1 MDVINKFCS
10 TVSSTVSQLSGVL
23 PGNPVTREYEAT
35 SHIASAGPGL
45 LWKIYSGYKKSTKQ
59 PASIFVFEK
68 RQVVPQDR
76 EVLLETLKRGV
87 AQLTKLRHPQILVVQ
102 HPLEESRDCIAFA
115 TEPVFASLANALG
128 KRENMPV
135 NNDSITNFKLYD
147 VEIKYGLLQVGEGL
161 SFLHRDAKM
170 LHHNICPSSI
180 VINTQGAWKIFG
192 FDFAVQN
199 SSTDATPAWKYVD
212 HRRFGHELA
221 QPDLDYLAPECG
233 LTESQSAA
241 SDIFSLGVLIF
252 STYNNGQPPY
262 SNHDWSSYTTNMSK
276 LKSLQASRLSSIP
289 DGLKNH
295 VKMML
300 NNTPE
305 LRPDE
310 HEFIK
315 SEFFEDVGVKALNY
329 LDSLFQWDNK
339 QKAHFYKG
347 LPQILD
353 KLPHR
358 VCLYRVIPCLVKE
371 FVNPMMVPFVLPN
384 VFAITE
390 NCTKE
395 DYTSHILPHLKTVMV
410 LQEPIQILLLLM
422 QRMELLLKMTPC
434 DEVKSDV
441 LPLLYRALE
450 SDSQEIQELCLSV
463 LPTFANLVEYPA
475 MKNALL
481 PRIKRLCISTSH
493 ISVRV
498 NCLLCL
504 GKLLDFLDK
513 WLVLDEVL
521 PFLPQIPSREPAVLM
536 GILGIY
542 KLVLNHKKM
551 NMSKEMMAQK
561 VIPFLM
567 PLSVE
572 NSLTLNQFNTLISV
586 VKEMVTR
593 VETEHRD
600 KLEQLNDQTKALE
613 NSMPNL
619 TLSTQNSNSIP
630 TTEDLFNFNPT
641 PKTTNSIAKIPTDTF
656 TSLSLKDKERII
668 KQSESEKRLSSMPK
682 LDPKPVPPKAPQPVK
697 DLTATLFSSPSFDIG
712 ISRLPP
718 TQNGAGSRQ
727 LGQTQFPSAGQLG
740 QQQTSLPTFN
750 QAAKL
755 GQQQPSLMPLNQTP
769 QLTYYPQGGTVM
781 GLGSNTN
788 ARSPMVLTGAQ
799 NGVGMPNWST
809 GWSSPLL
816 PNQLSQPTPP
826 KAKSLSAAEINDLL
840 S

>member
-35 SHIASAGPGL
+35 SHVASAGPGL

-76 EVLLETLKRGV
+76 DILLDTLKRGI

-102 HPLEESRDCIAFA
+102 HPLEESRDCLAFA
-115 TEPVFASLANALG
+115 TEPVFASLANILG
-128 KRENMPV
+128 KRDNMPA
-135 NNDSITNFKLYD
+135 NNDSITTYKLYD
-147 VEIKYGLLQVGEGL
+147 VEIKYGLLQISEGL
-161 SFLHRDAKM
+161 AFLHRDAKM
-170 LHHNICPSSI
+170 LHHNLCPSSI

-192 FDFAVQN
+192 FDFSVQN
-199 SSTDATPAWKYVD
+199 SSSDSVPMWKYID
-212 HRRFGHELA
+212 HRRYGHDLA
-221 QPDLDYLAPECG
+221 QPELDYLAPECG
-233 LTESQSAA
+233 LTETQCAA
-241 SDIFSLGVLIF
+241 SDIFSLGVLIYAI
-252 STYNNGQPPY
+252 YNSGTPPY
-262 SNHDWSSYTTNMSK
+262 ANSDWAAYTSNMSK
-276 LKSLQASRLSSIP
+276 LKSISPPKLHVIP
-289 DGLKNH
+289 DGLRNH

-384 VFAITE
+384 VFTITE
-390 NCTKE
+390 NCSKE
-395 DYTSHILPHLKTVMV
+395 EFATHILPHLKSVMV

-434 DEVKSDV
+434 EEVKSDV

-498 NCLLCL
+498 NCLVCI
-504 GKLLDFLDK
+504 GKLVDHLDK

-551 NMSKEMMAQK
+551 SMSKEMMAQK

-593 VETEHRD
+593 VETEHRA
-600 KLEQLNDQTKALE
+600 KLEQLTDQTQALE
-613 NSMPNL
+613 SS
-619 TLSTQNSNSIP
+619 LSTSALKPQNP
-630 TTEDLFNFNPT
+630 VPVTEDLFSFSSPA
-641 PKTTNSIAKIPTDTF
+641 KTTNSVAKLPNETITTL
-656 TSLSLKDKERII
+656 TLQEKERII
-668 KQSESEKRLSSMPK
+668 RQSESEKRLQSLSI
-682 LDPKPVPPKAPQPVK
+682 LDPKPVTPKVPQHVK
-697 DLTATLFSSPSFDIG
+697 DLTSTLFTSPQFDLGSAKPSI
-712 ISRLPP
+712 
-718 TQNGAGSRQ
+718 QNGSGPTNR
-727 LGQTQFPSAGQLG
+727 
-740 QQQTSLPTFN
+740 TSQPTIPHSSGMALLN
-750 QAAKL
+750 QAVRPPIMM
-755 GQQQPSLMPLNQTP
+755 GNQHN
-769 QLTYYPQGGTVM
+769 
-781 GLGSNTN
+781 GS
-788 ARSPMVLTGAQ
+788 
-799 NGVGMPNWST
+799 GMAADWSKWNSSN
-809 GWSSPLL
+809 WSSPLL
-816 PNQLSQPTPP
+816 PNQQQIQQKPKPLSP
-826 KAKSLSAAEINDLL
+826 AEINDLL

>member
-1 MDVINKFCS
+1 MDVLNKFYS

-23 PGNPVTREYEAT
+23 PGNPVTREYEVT

-76 EVLLETLKRGV
+76 DILLETLKRGI
-87 AQLTKLRHPQILVVQ
+87 AQLTKLRHPQVLVVQ
-102 HPLEESRDCIAFA
+102 HPLEESRDCLAFA
-115 TEPVFASLANALG
+115 AEPVFASLANILG
-128 KRENMPV
+128 KRENMPL
-135 NNDSITNFKLYD
+135 NNESVTKFKLYD
-147 VEIKYGLLQVGEGL
+147 VEIKYGLLQIGEGL
-161 SFLHRDAKM
+161 NFLHRDAKM
-170 LHHNICPSSI
+170 LHHNLCPSSI
-180 VINTQGAWKIFG
+180 VVNTQGAWKIFG
-192 FDFAVQN
+192 FDFSLQN
-199 SSTDATPAWKYVD
+199 SSNESTPFWKYID
-212 HRRFGHELA
+212 HRRHSHDLA
-221 QPDLDYLAPECG
+221 QPELDYLAPECG
-233 LTESQSAA
+233 LTESAVPA
-241 SDIFSLGVLIF
+241 SDMFSLGVLIYAIYNSGQAPF
-252 STYNNGQPPY
+252 SNT
-262 SNHDWSSYTTNMSK
+262 DWNMYTVNMSK
-276 LKSLQASRLSSIP
+276 LKALPLSQLNAIP
-289 DGLKNH
+289 EGLKNH
-295 VKMML
+295 VKLML
-300 NNTPE
+300 NTTPE

-315 SEFFEDVGVKALNY
+315 TEFFEDVGVKALNY

-358 VCLYRVIPCLVKE
+358 VCLYRIIPCLVKE
-371 FVNPMMVPFVLPN
+371 FVNPIMVPFVLPN
-384 VFAITE
+384 VFSITE
-390 NCTKE
+390 NCSKE
-395 DYTSHILPHLKTVMV
+395 EFSTHILPHLKTVMV

-481 PRIKRLCISTSH
+481 PRIKRLCISTSL

-498 NCLLCL
+498 NCLVCL
-504 GKLLDFLDK
+504 GKLLDHLDK

-521 PFLPQIPSREPAVLM
+521 PFLPQIPSKEPAVLM

-572 NSLTLNQFNTLISV
+572 NSLTLNQFNTLIYV
-586 VKEMVTR
+586 VKEMVSR
-593 VETEHRD
+593 VENEHRV
-600 KLEQLNDQTKALE
+600 KLEQLSDQAKALE
-613 NSMPNL
+613 TSMTP
-619 TLSTQNSNSIP
+619 SVMKPQNSVP
-630 TTEDLFNFNPT
+630 TTEDLFSFSSPSKLTTTVANNTSSSNNFSQLT
-641 PKTTNSIAKIPTDTF
+641 LQDKQRIVQNSELERRHSSQAPLEPAP
-656 TSLSLKDKERII
+656 SQALK
-668 KQSESEKRLSSMPK
+668 S
-682 LDPKPVPPKAPQPVK
+682 PQPVK
-697 DLTATLFSSPSFDIG
+697 DLTVTLLNNSSFDLG
-712 ISRLPP
+712 ITKPIVQTNGFQGMPKPFQPLASNQPTLMSSTPSR
-718 TQNGAGSRQ
+718 
-727 LGQTQFPSAGQLG
+727 
-740 QQQTSLPTFN
+740 PTF
-750 QAAKL
+750 
-755 GQQQPSLMPLNQTP
+755 
-769 QLTYYPQGGTVM
+769 
-781 GLGSNTN
+781 
-788 ARSPMVLTGAQ
+788 GAQ
-799 NGVGMPNWST
+799 NGTPSGDWGSWNSGWTAPPLMPF
-809 GWSSPLL
+809 
-816 PNQLSQPTPP
+816 QQQQQQQQ
-826 KAKSLSAAEINDLL
+826 KAKPLSTAEINDLL